1 MNKDITDI
9 VWTVSNISALAG
21 ELDCSSDDGYFIS
34 WGVDDGYWLH
44 LKFDNKMKPKIYIR
58 DDIAPTD
65 KMYGVIG
72 YCTYHDIEIS
82 YSFDF

>member
-9 VWTVSNISALAG
+9 VWTVSNISTLAG
-21 ELDCSSDDGYFIS
+21 KLDCSSDDGYFIS

>member
-21 ELDCSSDDGYFIS
+21 KLDCSSDDGYFIS

-44 LKFDNKMKPKIYIR
+44 LKFNNKMKPKI
-58 DDIAPTD
+58 
-65 KMYGVIG
+65 
-72 YCTYHDIEIS
+72 
-82 YSFDF
+82 

>member
-1 MNKDITDI
+1 MNKNITDI

-21 ELDCSSDDGYFIS
+21 KLDCSSDDGYFMS

-65 KMYGVIG
+65 KMYAVIG
-72 YCTYHDIEIS
+72 LNCHFYMNPK
-82 YSFDF
+82 YSAIF